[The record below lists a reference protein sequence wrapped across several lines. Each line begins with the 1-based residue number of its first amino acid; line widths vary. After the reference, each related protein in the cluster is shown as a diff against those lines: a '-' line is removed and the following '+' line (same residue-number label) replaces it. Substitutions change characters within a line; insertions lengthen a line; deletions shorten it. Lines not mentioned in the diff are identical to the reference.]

1 MEHISHKFIPPGIIS
16 INRKELTLFLNEEKI
31 LNRIYQD
38 RSRGDLE
45 KARRN
50 AQRGYDKWP
59 DNFDISMELIQ
70 LCFDLSDYHGAV
82 KLLKSIVRKN
92 PGKKMEI
99 LQFSQETF
107 YQTSNP
113 FLGSFILE
121 ALIRNKDLERTSDFL
136 GRASE
141 EYITDLVTRSKTK
154 SKGFIDTG
162 NTNTP
167 QFTDNEL
174 LLGLLFIEKRRF
186 EDALIPMLNA
196 LNNSPEHAKIIGGA
210 MLNIQR
216 ELPSSALMEYIL
228 GLASMLLG
236 HPDKAEKRFFKS
248 LEFENPQFE
257 KILDLVRET
266 DKKSENHLL
275 LGGEILFRLGMEKDG
290 AESVKQYLM
299 EENDWEQE
307 TEGNKIKQ
315 LFPGHIG
322 RKNLVVDR
330 LSNLLG
336 ENHEIPDATF
346 LLCDVFS
353 DLNRY
358 NDAVNSL
365 EKLAEAAP
373 DNIPRII
380 SWINKNDEALQTAPA
395 QRLLA
400 ILNTNIENYEA
411 AQEAYNIASE
421 MDPALNPE
429 LIRHA
434 EDCIEQKGEN
444 KTLLK
449 ILTGL
454 FAKSSNSERAEEL
467 LKKLK
472 EEHSLNSTEALEMTT
487 AVIQNCGATQDNILS
502 ALEISIKNNDVSE
515 SLPHIIKFYRETPE
529 KHFDFASEL
538 RKLAGDNGPIW
549 SFLSKML
556 DAMKEKVD
564 LSKPFQLLHAHSYLH
579 SGKIEKAV
587 FACDQLMM
595 FDEDIR
601 LDVIAEYEKVVNDH
615 LDNTTLLLALYQL
628 HLDEE
633 QLALASHFLGKALES
648 DQSQIKDV
656 ISRFNK
662 IVDRDPS
669 NKEIWEEFLRS
680 SIAINH
686 TNLAQEILSRAIST
700 LDREEAAALHIY
712 GAKISRENNK
722 IEDSLKCLAMTLTSN
737 NPNLRSIEKELDE
750 ITRIYP
756 GNSEAIYLKSETYLR
771 LGVEE
776 KAIENFKECIELSPK
791 YNSKIIERLETALP
805 VSAKPWLINN
815 LLGSIAWKQNRR
827 EEALALLSKSQKGP
841 VDSIKP
847 LGLELE
853 KYLTASAGD
862 CRLRKLYAENLRLE
876 KKYSEAADEIEI
888 LLSENEDYVPEAI
901 AFLTLI
907 TEEKSLQFSANRLLA
922 KILIESGK
930 PSESLIP
937 VINMLSSNDAE
948 PENIEESANNF
959 YEIHQENN
967 RFLIAYAHIKALV
980 NKKSVALDF
989 YRSALEKDSGNCKEI
1004 LAGLREHQWPSDLT
1018 VKSETLT
1025 ADCHIAAGEYEW
1037 AFKSL
1042 QNLATQENRVPAEI
1056 ISKINSLI
1064 SNQPKTE
1071 YFLFALEIYAEN
1083 HNFDEAD
1090 KLIDSGVSV
1099 LSNGDIV
1106 ELKIQLAGLADKNGL
1121 KKRASRLYSEIL
1133 EETDNKQS
1141 ILKQMEKSISWMAD
1155 KRLSDGIAKA
1165 ENELIGEEEAI
1176 SLVNTALDY
1185 GKLETALKIVT
1196 GSDLSQTIRLFLLGR
1211 IYLSAERP
1219 VLALSLLSS
1228 ISEET
1233 SFPAGRRA
1241 QILYTQGAASEI
1253 LYDYG
1258 RAATY
1263 FMKILEI
1270 HGEYLDTRTR
1280 AEANYSKFI
1289 DSEIGNKT
1297 MILEKTG
1304 NL

>member
-1 MEHISHKFIPPGIIS
+1 MEHISHKFIPPRIIS
-16 INRKELTLFLNEEKI
+16 INRKGLTLFLSEEKI
-31 LNRIYQD
+31 LKRIYQD

-45 KARRN
+45 KARRT
-50 AQRGYDKWP
+50 AQRGYEKWP
-59 DNFDISMELIQ
+59 GNFDISMELIQ
-70 LCFDLSDYHGAV
+70 LCLELSDYHGSV
-82 KLLKSIVRKN
+82 KLLKSIVRNN
-92 PGKKMEI
+92 PGKKKEI
-99 LQFSQETF
+99 LQFSMETF
-107 YQTSNP
+107 YQTANP

-121 ALIRNKDLERTSDFL
+121 ALIRNKDLESTSDFL

-141 EYITDLVTRSKTK
+141 DYITDLVARSKTR

-162 NTNTP
+162 NTNTS

-174 LLGLLFIEKRRF
+174 LLGLLYIEKRQF
-186 EDALIPMLNA
+186 EDALNPMLNA
-196 LNNSPEHAKIIGGA
+196 LNNSPEHAKAIGGI

-216 ELPSSALMEYIL
+216 ELPRSALLDYIL

-236 HPDKAEKRFFKS
+236 HPDKTEKRFFRS
-248 LEFENPQFE
+248 LEFENPPLE
-257 KILDLVRET
+257 KILDLVEKIE
-266 DKKSENHLL
+266 KKSDNHMLL
-275 LGGEILFRLGMEKDG
+275 LGEVLLRLGREKEG
-290 AESVKQYLM
+290 TESVKQYLM
-299 EENDWEQE
+299 EKEEWQQE
-307 TEGNKIKQ
+307 TEVNKIKQ
-315 LFPGHIG
+315 LFPGQID

-330 LSNLLG
+330 LVNLLG
-336 ENHEIPDATF
+336 ENYETPDTTF

-358 NDAVNSL
+358 KDVVNSL
-365 EKLAEAAP
+365 EKLAEADR
-373 DNIPRII
+373 DNTPEII
-380 SWINKNDEALQTAPA
+380 SWIKKNENTLQTAPA

-411 AQEAYNIASE
+411 ALEAYNMASE
-421 MDPALNPE
+421 MDATLIPE

-454 FAKSSNSERAEEL
+454 FAKSNNSEKAEEFL
-467 LKKLK
+467 QKLK
-472 EEHSLNSTEALEMTT
+472 EEHSLNNAEALEMTT
-487 AVIQNCGATQDNILS
+487 DVIQNCGATQKNVLA
-502 ALEISIKNNDVSE
+502 ALEISINNNDILG
-515 SLPHIIKFYRETPE
+515 SLPHIIEFCRETPE
-529 KHFDFASEL
+529 KHSEFTSEL
-538 RKLAGDNGPIW
+538 RKLAGDNGQIW
-549 SFLSKML
+549 SFLSKLL
-556 DAMKEKVD
+556 DAMKEKTD

-595 FDEDIR
+595 FDEDTR
-601 LDVIAEYEKVVNDH
+601 LDVITEYEKVVDDH
-615 LDNTTLLLALYQL
+615 LDNTTLLFALYQL

-662 IVDRDPS
+662 IVERDPS

-686 TNLAQEILSRAIST
+686 TSLAQEILSRAVST
-700 LDREEAAALHIY
+700 LDREKAAALHIY

-737 NPNLRSIEKELDE
+737 NPNLKSIEKELGE
-750 ITRIYP
+750 ITRMNP
-756 GNSEAIYLKSETYLR
+756 GNSEAIYLKGETYLR
-771 LGVEE
+771 LGMEE
-776 KAIENFKECIELSPK
+776 KAVESFEECIELSPK
-791 YNSKIIERLETALP
+791 YNNKILERLETALP
-805 VSAKPWLINN
+805 VSVKPWLINT

-827 EEALALLSKSQKGP
+827 EEALALFSKAQKCP
-841 VDSIKP
+841 DESINP
-847 LGLELE
+847 LGLELK
-853 KYLTASAGD
+853 KYLAESTEDSN
-862 CRLRKLYAENLRLE
+862 LRKLYAENLRLE
-876 KKYSEAADEIEI
+876 KRYSEAVDEIET
-888 LLSENEDYVPEAI
+888 LLSENEGFVPEAI

-907 TEEKSLQFSANRLLA
+907 TEEESLQFTANRLLA
-922 KILIESGK
+922 KTLIESGK
-930 PSESLIP
+930 PSESLTP
-937 VINMLSSNDAE
+937 VINMLSSNDVE
-948 PENIEESANNF
+948 PEQIEKSANNF
-959 YEIHQENN
+959 YEIHQGNN
-967 RFLIAYAHIKALV
+967 QFLISYAHIKALV
-980 NKKSVALDF
+980 NKKDSALDF
-989 YRSALEKDSGNCKEI
+989 YRGVLEKDSGKCKEI

-1042 QNLATQENRVPAEI
+1042 QNLATQEKRVPAEI

-1064 SNQPKTE
+1064 SNQPKRE
-1071 YFLFALEIYAEN
+1071 YFLFALEIHAEN

-1090 KLIDSGVSV
+1090 ELINNGVSV

-1106 ELKIQLAGLADKNGL
+1106 ELKIQLAGLADKNGF

-1133 EETDNKQS
+1133 EKTDNKQS
-1141 ILKQMEKSISWMAD
+1141 ILKRMEKSISWMAD
-1155 KRLSDGIAKA
+1155 KRLSDGIAQA

-1176 SLVNTALDY
+1176 NLVNTALDY

-1196 GSDLSQTIRLFLLGR
+1196 GSDLSQTIRLFLMGR

-1219 VLALSLLSS
+1219 VLAVTLLSS
-1228 ISEET
+1228 ISEESSLPT
-1233 SFPAGRRA
+1233 GIRA
-1241 QILYTQGAASEI
+1241 QILYTRGAASEI
-1253 LYDYG
+1253 LCDYG
-1258 RAATY
+1258 RAATS

-1280 AEANYSKFI
+1280 AETNYTKFI
-1289 DSEIGNKT
+1289 ESEIGNKS